1 MNDKKQINHMKNK
14 IVLIIVLLSFFH
26 GFISAQGPKYSA
38 DIQKE
43 NLGRGLVAYR
53 ATSTS
58 VVVTWRYLE
67 TDALDLGFNVYK
79 GTTKLNASPIT
90 KNTFYKYSESGT
102 GALTYSIKTVENGEE
117 SADAVAT
124 YTLKST
130 ADGGGNPY
138 IEIPMKQIDGD
149 ASWTYAPN
157 DASFADLDGDGEMEI
172 VIHRVGPNSKD
183 NSQSGTTE
191 PPVFQAYKLDGTFMW
206 EINLGINVRDGAH
219 YTQFMLYDLD
229 GDGKAELV
237 MKTAEGGTDAL
248 GNNIGEAYFPTYKAK
263 YKLTAN
269 YNANADY
276 RNGNGYILQG
286 PEFLT
291 VFNGETGVEI
301 VTTEYDPPRYSTSYN
316 GGNEVPKLV
325 PTANEI
331 NSRWGDNYGN
341 RVDRFIACVAYL
353 DGIHPSVIM
362 QRGYYSRTVLVAYDF
377 KDGQL
382 TKRWKF
388 DTYNTTT
395 ANAAYAGQGNH
406 NVRVADVDGDGMDEI
421 ICGSMA
427 IDDDGTGLYNT
438 KLGHGDAMHL
448 TDFVPERPGL
458 ELLAVHENKVDGTTL
473 RDAAT
478 GEILWQVP
486 SGDDVG
492 RGMGT
497 DISAAF
503 RGMEFWSSRSGGI
516 FNFTPTNGAKTVSS
530 STNGVSMN
538 MACWW
543 DGDLLRELQDGTSV
557 TKWNNG
563 SATNLL
569 SPSGVASNNGT
580 KANPCIVGDIL
591 GDWREE
597 VVLRTTNNRF
607 IRIYMTPTATDYRF
621 HTFLQDP
628 VYRMSI
634 VYQNVSYNQP
644 THTGF
649 YFGSDLENIFVAT
662 RIDSIAEAE
671 YVIDPIFEAIAYQWS
686 ADGSVIAST
695 DKKLVLKQ
703 ADYADGAE
711 HKIKLDMNYHGQ
723 VFSDSITITFAYVP
737 PVDPTD
743 PTDIAWVETGTPVK
757 LLSTVVKNDLI
768 VQFENSGI
776 YNVSVYNMTGSV
788 VAKTA
793 LVVGGKSTHTF
804 SVDDLASGQYV
815 VVIENGSTAH
825 REKCLKF

>member
-1 MNDKKQINHMKNK
+1 MKKINENSVIAGLTRNPKT
-14 IVLIIVLLSFFH
+14 ILLLVLLISLH
-26 GFISAQGPKYSA
+26 GFVFAQGPKYSA
-38 DIQKE
+38 DRQKE

-53 ATSTS
+53 TSATA

-79 GTTKLNASPIT
+79 GATKLNAEPVT
-90 KNTFYKYSESGT
+90 KNTFYKYSENST
-102 GALTYSIKTVENGEE
+102 EVLTYSIKTVENGEE
-117 SADAVAT
+117 SVDAVAS

-130 ADGGGNPY
+130 AEGGGNAY

-149 ASWTYAPN
+149 ASWTYSPN

-183 NSQSGTTE
+183 NSQSGNTE
-191 PPVFQAYKLDGTFMW
+191 APVFQAYKLDGTFMW

-237 MKTAEGGTDAL
+237 MKTAEGGKDAA
-248 GNNIGEAYFPTYKAK
+248 GNNIGEAYFPAYKAK
-263 YKLTAN
+263 YKFTTN

-276 RNGNGYILQG
+276 RNGSGYILQG

-291 VFNGETGVEI
+291 VFNGETGVET

-353 DGIHPSVIM
+353 DGEHPSVVM
-362 QRGYYSRTVLVAYDF
+362 QRGYYTRTALVAYDF
-377 KDGQL
+377 ADGQL

-388 DTYNTTT
+388 DTFNGTS
-395 ANAAYAGQGNH
+395 NNAYAGNGNH
-406 NVRVADVDGDGMDEI
+406 NVRVADVDGDGKDEI
-421 ICGSMA
+421 ICGSMTV
-427 IDDDGTGLYNT
+427 DDNGTGLYNT

-448 TDFVPERPGL
+448 TDFIPERPGL

-478 GEILWQVP
+478 GEILYQVK
-486 SGDDVG
+486 SDADVG

-497 DISAAF
+497 DISSAF
-503 RGMEFWSSRSGGI
+503 RGMEFWSSRCPIVSAG
-516 FNFTPTNGAKTVSS
+516 NLQTVNT
-530 STNGVSMN
+530 STNSVSMN
-538 MACWW
+538 IAAWW
-543 DGDLLRELQDGTSV
+543 DGDLLRELQDGTNV

-563 SATNLL
+563 TASNLL
-569 SPSGVASNNGT
+569 TTTSMSSNNGT
-580 KANPCIVGDIL
+580 KANPCIVGDIV

-597 VVLRTTNNRF
+597 VVLRATTNRF
-607 IRIYMTPTATDYRF
+607 IRIYMTPEATNYRF

-634 VYQNVSYNQP
+634 VYQNVAYNQP

-649 YFGSDLENIFVAT
+649 YFGSDLENIFVPT
-662 RIDSIAEAE
+662 KIEDIAEAE
-671 YVIDPIFEAIAYQWS
+671 YELDPVFEGTSYLWS
-686 ADGSVIAST
+686 DGST
-695 DKKLVLKQ
+695 DKKLLLKRE
-703 ADYADGAE
+703 DYADGEE
-711 HKIKLDMNYHGQ
+711 HQIWLDMNYHGH
-723 VFSDSITITFAYVP
+723 VFSDTIYIQFAKTNAVYSLEK
-737 PVDPTD
+737 T
-743 PTDIAWVETGTPVK
+743 EPVK
-757 LLSTVVKNDLI
+757 LLNTVVENELA
-768 VQFENSGI
+768 VQFENSGFYDLYI
-776 YNVSVYNMTGSV
+776 YNMNGCL
-788 VAKTA
+788 VAKPA
-793 LVVGGKSTHTF
+793 LVVDGKSTQIV
-804 SVDDLASGQYV
+804 SVGDLMTGQYIV
-815 VVIENGSTAH
+815 AIGTGNTSY
-825 REKCLKF
+825 REKFLKL

>member
-1 MNDKKQINHMKNK
+1 MMKNNNTYTLK
-14 IVLIIVLLSFFH
+14 APFRGLGVVFFLLFALHSLVF
-26 GFISAQGPKYSA
+26 AQGPNYSP

-53 ATSTS
+53 TSSTA

-67 TDALDLGFNVYK
+67 TDALDLGFNIYK
-79 GTTKLNASPIT
+79 GATKLNATPLTAS
-90 KNTFYKYSESGT
+90 TFYKYSESST
-102 GALTYSIKTVENGEE
+102 AALTYSIKTVVNGEE
-117 SADAVAT
+117 SADAVAS

-130 ADGGGNPY
+130 ADGGGNAY

-149 ASWTYAPN
+149 ASWTYSPN

-183 NSQSGTTE
+183 NSQSGVTE
-191 PPVFQAYKLDGTFMW
+191 APVFQAYKLDGTFMW

-237 MKTAEGGTDAL
+237 MKTAEGGKDAV

-263 YKLTAN
+263 YKFTTN

-276 RNGNGYILQG
+276 RNGSGYVLTG

-316 GGNEVPKLV
+316 GGNEVPKLA
-325 PTANEI
+325 PTANEL

-353 DGIHPSVIM
+353 DGIHPSVVM
-362 QRGYYSRTVLVAYDF
+362 QRGYYTRTALVAYDF
-377 KDGQL
+377 DGTNL

-388 DTYNTTT
+388 DTFNGSS
-395 ANAAYAGQGNH
+395 NNAYAGNGNH
-406 NVRVADVDGDGMDEI
+406 NVRVADVDGDGKDEI
-421 ICGSMA
+421 ICGSMVV
-427 IDDDGTGLYNT
+427 DDNGTGLYNT

-448 TDFVPERPGL
+448 TDFIPERPGL

-478 GEILWQVP
+478 GEILYQMK

-497 DISAAF
+497 DISSAY
-503 RGMEFWSSRSGGI
+503 RGMEFWSSRCAIISAG
-516 FNFTPTNGAKTVSS
+516 NLQTVNS

-538 MACWW
+538 MAAWW

-563 SATNLL
+563 TATNLL
-569 SPSGVASNNGT
+569 TTTSMSSNNGT
-580 KANPCIVGDIL
+580 KANPCIVGDIV

-607 IRIYMTPTATDYRF
+607 IRIYMTPTETNYRF

-634 VYQNVSYNQP
+634 VYQNVAYNQP

-649 YFGSDLENIFVAT
+649 YFGSDLENIFVPEK
-662 RIDSIAEAE
+662 IEIEDAE
-671 YVIDPIFEAIAYQWS
+671 YELDPIFDAISYQWS
-686 ADGSVIAST
+686 DGST
-695 DKKLVLKQ
+695 DKKLILKYE
-703 ADYADGAE
+703 DYADGEE
-711 HKIKLDMNYHGQ
+711 HKVWLDMNYHGHL
-723 VFSDSITITFAYVP
+723 FSDTIGIKFTYVP
-737 PVDPTD
+737 PVDTTTSIRP
-743 PTDIAWVETGTPVK
+743 VEKINPVK
-757 LLSTVVKNDLI
+757 LLNTLVKNDFTIQFSEQETYDCFVYALNGNLVMKTVLI
-768 VQFENSGI
+768 
-776 YNVSVYNMTGSV
+776 
-788 VAKTA
+788 A
-793 LVVGGKSTHTF
+793 GGKSVQTVPI
-804 SVDDLASGQYV
+804 VDVPAGQYIIA
-815 VVIENGSTAH
+815 IENKTTSY
-825 REKCLKF
+825 RQKFLKL